1 MKFIVS
7 SSLLYKEI
15 QVLGGIINSSNTLPI
30 LDNFLFEINNNILVL
45 RSSDLESTMTS
56 QIQIE
61 STSTDKI
68 AISAKLLTDILK
80 TFSEQPLT
88 FIKTDNNTIEISAS
102 NGKYSLAYLNGD
114 EFPKQVE
121 ILDAHETVING
132 SDLGNAINS
141 TIFASGTDDLRPVM
155 SGVFFQF
162 NSESLKFVATDAHK
176 LVKFETTEYTASEV
190 SEFIMPKKPLQI
202 LKGILQTVDSDLTIQ
217 HNDSNAKFI
226 FDKSSITC
234 RLIDGKFP
242 NYEAVIPKDNPNVLT
257 IDRQLFLNSARRVSI
272 FSNKTTNQV
281 RLKLAGSLLN
291 ISAEDFDFSNK
302 ADENLECQY
311 SGDDIQIGFN
321 SKFLIEMLNNLDSDM
336 ITLSMSHPN
345 RAGIIRP
352 LIDSGESRESITMLV
367 MPVMLNDNDQ
377 SADSLTPSGDFL

>member
-45 RSSDLESTMTS
+45 SSSDLESTMTS
-56 QIQIE
+56 QIEIE

-121 ILDAHETVING
+121 ILDAHETIING

-352 LIDSGESRESITMLV
+352 LIESGESKESITMLV
-367 MPVMLNDNDQ
+367 MPVMLNDND
-377 SADSLTPSGDFL
+377 

>member
-30 LDNFLFEINNNILVL
+30 LDNFLFEINNNNLVL
-45 RSSDLESTMTS
+45 SSSDLESTMTS
-56 QIQIE
+56 EIEIE

-352 LIDSGESRESITMLV
+352 LIESGESKESITMLV
-367 MPVMLNDNDQ
+367 MPVMLNDND
-377 SADSLTPSGDFL
+377 

>member
-15 QVLGGIINSSNTLPI
+15 QTLGGIINSTNTLPI
-30 LDNFLFEINNNILVL
+30 LDNFLFEINNNKLTL
-45 RSSDLESTMTS
+45 SSSDLESTMTS
-56 QIQIE
+56 EIEIE
-61 STSTDKI
+61 STTTDKV

-88 FIKTDNNTIEISAS
+88 FSKTDNNTIEISAS

-114 EFPKQVE
+114 EFPKQIE
-121 ILDAHETVING
+121 LLDAYETKVKA

-155 SGVFFQF
+155 NGVFFQF
-162 NSESLKFVATDAHK
+162 NSDSLKFVATDAHK
-176 LVKFETTEYTASEV
+176 LVKFETTEYTANEV

-202 LKGILQTVDSDLTIQ
+202 LKGILQGENSELVIQ
-217 HNDSNAKFI
+217 HNESNAKFI

-257 IDRQLFLNSARRVSI
+257 IDRQLFLNSVRRVSI
-272 FSNKTTNQV
+272 FSNKTTNQI
-281 RLKLAGSLLN
+281 RIKIAGTLLN

-302 ADENLECQY
+302 ADENLECQF

-321 SKFLIEMLNNLDSDM
+321 SKFLIEMLNNLESDM

-352 LIDSGESRESITMLV
+352 LNEDGESKETITMLV
-367 MPVMLNDNDQ
+367 MPVTLNDNN
-377 SADSLTPSGDFL
+377 

>member
-45 RSSDLESTMTS
+45 SSSDLESTMTS
-56 QIQIE
+56 QIEIE

-352 LIDSGESRESITMLV
+352 LIESGESKELITMLV
-367 MPVMLNDNDQ
+367 MPVMLNDND
-377 SADSLTPSGDFL
+377 

>member
-30 LDNFLFEINNNILVL
+30 LDNFLFEINNNKLVL
-45 RSSDLESTMTS
+45 SSSDLESTMTS
-56 QIQIE
+56 QIEIE

-226 FDKSSITC
+226 FDKASITC

-352 LIDSGESRESITMLV
+352 LIESGESKESITMLV
-367 MPVMLNDNDQ
+367 MPVMLNDND
-377 SADSLTPSGDFL
+377 

>member
-1 MKFIVS
+1 MNFIVS

-15 QVLGGIINSSNTLPI
+15 QTLGGIINSTNTLPI
-30 LDNFLFEINNNILVL
+30 LDNFLFEINNNKLTL
-45 RSSDLESTMTS
+45 SSSDLESTMTS
-56 QIQIE
+56 EIEIE

-88 FIKTDNNTIEISAS
+88 FSKTDNNTIEISAS

-114 EFPKQVE
+114 EFPKQIE
-121 ILDAHETVING
+121 LLDAHETKVKG

-155 SGVFFQF
+155 NGVFFQF
-162 NSESLKFVATDAHK
+162 NSDSLKFVATDAHK
-176 LVKFETTEYTASEV
+176 LVKFETSEYTANEV

-202 LKGILQTVDSDLTIQ
+202 LKGILQGENSELVIQ
-217 HNDSNAKFI
+217 HNESNAKFI

-257 IDRQLFLNSARRVSI
+257 IDRQLFLNSVRRVSI
-272 FSNKTTNQV
+272 FSNKTTNQI
-281 RLKLAGSLLN
+281 RIKIAGTLLN

-302 ADENLECQY
+302 ADENLECQF

-321 SKFLIEMLNNLDSDM
+321 SKFLIEMLNNLESDM

-352 LIDSGESRESITMLV
+352 LNEDGESKETITMLV
-367 MPVMLNDNDQ
+367 MPVMLNDNN
-377 SADSLTPSGDFL
+377 

>member
-30 LDNFLFEINNNILVL
+30 LDNFLFEINNNKLVL
-45 RSSDLESTMTS
+45 SSSDLESTMTS
-56 QIQIE
+56 QIEIE

-352 LIDSGESRESITMLV
+352 LIESGESKESITMLV
-367 MPVMLNDNDQ
+367 MPVMLNDND
-377 SADSLTPSGDFL
+377 

>member
-30 LDNFLFEINNNILVL
+30 LDNFLFEINNNTLVL
-45 RSSDLESTMTS
+45 SSSDLESTMTS
-56 QIQIE
+56 QIEIE

-176 LVKFETTEYTASEV
+176 LVKFETSEYTANEV

-202 LKGILQTVDSDLTIQ
+202 LKGILQTESSDLTIQ

-272 FSNKTTNQV
+272 FSNKTTNQI

-321 SKFLIEMLNNLDSDM
+321 SKFLIEMLNNLESDM

-352 LIDSGESRESITMLV
+352 LNETDESKESITMLV
-367 MPVMLNDNDQ
+367 MPVMLNDND
-377 SADSLTPSGDFL
+377 

>member
-7 SSLLYKEI
+7 SSILYKEI
-15 QVLGGIINSSNTLPI
+15 QTLGGIINSTNTLPI
-30 LDNFLFEINNNILVL
+30 LDNFLFEINNNKLTL
-45 RSSDLESTMTS
+45 SSSDLESTMTS
-56 QIQIE
+56 EIEIE
-61 STSTDKI
+61 STTTDKV

-88 FIKTDNNTIEISAS
+88 FSKTDNNTIEISAS

-114 EFPKQVE
+114 EFPKQIE
-121 ILDAHETVING
+121 LLDAYETKVKA

-155 SGVFFQF
+155 NGVFFQF
-162 NSESLKFVATDAHK
+162 NSDSLKFVATDAHK
-176 LVKFETTEYTASEV
+176 LVKFETTEYTANEV

-202 LKGILQTVDSDLTIQ
+202 LKGILQGENSELVIQ
-217 HNDSNAKFI
+217 HNESNAKFI

-257 IDRQLFLNSARRVSI
+257 IDRQLFLNSVRRVSI
-272 FSNKTTNQV
+272 FSNKTTNQI
-281 RLKLAGSLLN
+281 RIKIAGTLLN

-321 SKFLIEMLNNLDSDM
+321 SKFLIEMLNNLESDM

-352 LIDSGESRESITMLV
+352 LNEDGESKETITMLV
-367 MPVMLNDNDQ
+367 MPVMLNDNN
-377 SADSLTPSGDFL
+377 

>member
-1 MKFIVS
+1 MNFIVS

-15 QVLGGIINSSNTLPI
+15 QTLGGIINSTNTLPI
-30 LDNFLFEINNNILVL
+30 LDNFLFEINNNKLTL
-45 RSSDLESTMTS
+45 SSSDLESTMTS
-56 QIQIE
+56 EIEIE

-88 FIKTDNNTIEISAS
+88 FSKTDNNTIEISAS

-114 EFPKQVE
+114 EFPKQIE
-121 ILDAHETVING
+121 LLDAHETKVNG

-155 SGVFFQF
+155 NGVFFQF
-162 NSESLKFVATDAHK
+162 NSDSLKFVATDAHK
-176 LVKFETTEYTASEV
+176 LVKFETTEYTANEV

-202 LKGILQTVDSDLTIQ
+202 LKGILQGENSELVIQ
-217 HNDSNAKFI
+217 HNESNAKFI

-257 IDRQLFLNSARRVSI
+257 IDRQLFLNSVRRVSI
-272 FSNKTTNQV
+272 FSNKTTNQI
-281 RLKLAGSLLN
+281 RIKIAGTLLN

-302 ADENLECQY
+302 ADENLECQF

-321 SKFLIEMLNNLDSDM
+321 SKFLIEMLNNLESDM

-352 LIDSGESRESITMLV
+352 LNEDGESKETITMLV
-367 MPVMLNDNDQ
+367 MPVMLNDNN
-377 SADSLTPSGDFL
+377 

>member
-30 LDNFLFEINNNILVL
+30 LDNFLFEINNNKLVL
-45 RSSDLESTMTS
+45 SSSDLESTMTS
-56 QIQIE
+56 QIEIE

-291 ISAEDFDFSNK
+291 ISAEDCDFSNK
-302 ADENLECQY
+302 ADENLERQY
-311 SGDDIQIGFN
+311 SGDDNRIGFN

-352 LIDSGESRESITMLV
+352 LIESGESKESITMLV
-367 MPVMLNDNDQ
+367 MPVMLNDND
-377 SADSLTPSGDFL
+377 

>member
-15 QVLGGIINSSNTLPI
+15 QTLGGIINSTNTIPI
-30 LDNFLFEINNNILVL
+30 LDNFLFEINNNKLTL
-45 RSSDLESTMTS
+45 SSSDLESTMTS
-56 QIQIE
+56 EIEIE
-61 STSTDKI
+61 STTTDKV

-88 FIKTDNNTIEISAS
+88 FSKTDNNTIEISAS

-114 EFPKQVE
+114 EFPKQIE
-121 ILDAHETVING
+121 LLDAYETKVKA

-155 SGVFFQF
+155 NGVFFQF
-162 NSESLKFVATDAHK
+162 NSDSLKFVATDAHK
-176 LVKFETTEYTASEV
+176 LVKFETTEYTANEV

-202 LKGILQTVDSDLTIQ
+202 LKGILQGENSELVIQ
-217 HNDSNAKFI
+217 HNESNAKFI

-257 IDRQLFLNSARRVSI
+257 IDRQLFLNSVRRVSI
-272 FSNKTTNQV
+272 FSNKTTNQI
-281 RLKLAGSLLN
+281 RIKIAGTLLN

-321 SKFLIEMLNNLDSDM
+321 SKFLIEMLNNLESDM

-352 LIDSGESRESITMLV
+352 LNEDGESKETITMLV
-367 MPVMLNDNDQ
+367 MPVMLNDNN
-377 SADSLTPSGDFL
+377 

>member
-7 SSLLYKEI
+7 SSLIYKEI

-45 RSSDLESTMTS
+45 SSSDLESTMTS
-56 QIQIE
+56 QIEIE

-352 LIDSGESRESITMLV
+352 LIESGESKESITMLV
-367 MPVMLNDNDQ
+367 MPVMLNDND
-377 SADSLTPSGDFL
+377 

>member
-1 MKFIVS
+1 MNFIVS

-15 QVLGGIINSSNTLPI
+15 QTLGGIINSTNTLPI
-30 LDNFLFEINNNILVL
+30 LDNFLFEINNNKLTL
-45 RSSDLESTMTS
+45 SSSDLESTMTS
-56 QIQIE
+56 EIEIE

-88 FIKTDNNTIEISAS
+88 FSKTDNNTIEISAS

-114 EFPKQVE
+114 EFPKQIE
-121 ILDAHETVING
+121 LLDAHETKVKG
-132 SDLGNAINS
+132 SNLGNAINS

-155 SGVFFQF
+155 NGVFFQF
-162 NSESLKFVATDAHK
+162 NSDSLKFVATDAHK
-176 LVKFETTEYTASEV
+176 LVKFETTEYTANEV

-202 LKGILQTVDSDLTIQ
+202 LKGILQGENSELVIQ

-257 IDRQLFLNSARRVSI
+257 IDRQLFLNSVRRVSI

-352 LIDSGESRESITMLV
+352 LIESGESKESITMLV
-367 MPVMLNDNDQ
+367 MPVMLNDND
-377 SADSLTPSGDFL
+377 

>member
-30 LDNFLFEINNNILVL
+30 LDNFLFEINNNKLVL
-45 RSSDLESTMTS
+45 SSSDLESTMTS
-56 QIQIE
+56 QIEIE

-68 AISAKLLTDILK
+68 AMSAKLLSDILK

-176 LVKFETTEYTASEV
+176 LVKFETSKYNASEV

-202 LKGILQTVDSDLTIQ
+202 LKGILQTESSDLTIQ

-226 FDKSSITC
+226 FDKSSIIC

-272 FSNKTTNQV
+272 FSNKTTNQI

-321 SKFLIEMLNNLDSDM
+321 SKFLIEMLNNLESDM

-352 LIDSGESRESITMLV
+352 LNESGESKESITMLV
-367 MPVMLNDNDQ
+367 MPVMLNDND
-377 SADSLTPSGDFL
+377 

>member
-7 SSLLYKEI
+7 SSTLYKEL
-15 QVLGGIINSSNTLPI
+15 QTLGGVINSTNTIPI
-30 LDNFLFEINNNILVL
+30 LDNFLFEVDNNNLKIS
-45 RSSDLESTMTS
+45 SSDLESTMTS
-56 QIQIE
+56 EIDIE
-61 STSTDKI
+61 SQSTDKI
-68 AISAKLLTDILK
+68 AISAKLLIDILK
-80 TFSEQPLT
+80 TFSDQPLT

-102 NGKYSLAYLNGD
+102 NGKYSLAFLDGD
-114 EFPKQVE
+114 EFPKQIE
-121 ILDAHETVING
+121 ILDANETKIRG
-132 SDLGNAINS
+132 IELGDAINS
-141 TIFASGTDDLRPVM
+141 TIFASGNDDLRPIM

-176 LVKFETTEYTASEV
+176 LVKFETSDYSSKEI

-202 LKGILQTVDSDLTIQ
+202 LKGILQTYDSEITIQ

-226 FDKSSITC
+226 FGKSSITC

-257 IDRQLFLNSARRVSI
+257 IDRELFLNSVRRV
-272 FSNKTTNQV
+272 
-281 RLKLAGSLLN
+281 
-291 ISAEDFDFSNK
+291 SNK
-302 ADENLECQY
+302 ADENLECEY

-321 SKFLIEMLNNLDSDM
+321 SKFLYEMLNNLDSES

-352 LIDSGESRESITMLV
+352 VDEKSSKSKSITMLV
-367 MPVMLNDNDQ
+367 MPVMLND
-377 SADSLTPSGDFL
+377 

>member
-1 MKFIVS
+1 MNFIVS

-15 QVLGGIINSSNTLPI
+15 QTLGGIINSTNTLPI
-30 LDNFLFEINNNILVL
+30 LDNFLFEINNNKLTL
-45 RSSDLESTMTS
+45 SSSDLESTMTS
-56 QIQIE
+56 EIEIE
-61 STSTDKI
+61 STTTDKV

-88 FIKTDNNTIEISAS
+88 FSKTDNNTIEISAS

-114 EFPKQVE
+114 EFPKQIE
-121 ILDAHETVING
+121 LLDAHETKVKA

-155 SGVFFQF
+155 NGVFFQF
-162 NSESLKFVATDAHK
+162 NSDSLKFVATDAHK
-176 LVKFETTEYTASEV
+176 LVKFETTEYTANEV

-202 LKGILQTVDSDLTIQ
+202 LKGILQGENSELVIQ
-217 HNDSNAKFI
+217 HNESNAKFI

-257 IDRQLFLNSARRVSI
+257 IDRQLFLNSVRRVSI
-272 FSNKTTNQV
+272 FSNKTTNQI
-281 RLKLAGSLLN
+281 RIKIAGTLLN

-302 ADENLECQY
+302 ADENLECQF

-321 SKFLIEMLNNLDSDM
+321 SKFLIEMLNNLESDM

-352 LIDSGESRESITMLV
+352 LNEDGESKETITMLV
-367 MPVMLNDNDQ
+367 MPVMLNDNN
-377 SADSLTPSGDFL
+377 

>member
-1 MKFIVS
+1 M
-7 SSLLYKEI
+7 
-15 QVLGGIINSSNTLPI
+15 
-30 LDNFLFEINNNILVL
+30 FEINNNKLTL
-45 RSSDLESTMTS
+45 SSSDLESTMTS
-56 QIQIE
+56 EIEIE
-61 STSTDKI
+61 STTTDKV

-88 FIKTDNNTIEISAS
+88 FSKTDNNTIEISAS

-114 EFPKQVE
+114 EFPKQIE
-121 ILDAHETVING
+121 LLDAYETKVKA

-155 SGVFFQF
+155 NGVFFQF
-162 NSESLKFVATDAHK
+162 NSDSLKFVATDAHK
-176 LVKFETTEYTASEV
+176 LVKFETTEYTANEV

-202 LKGILQTVDSDLTIQ
+202 LKGILQGENSELVIQ
-217 HNDSNAKFI
+217 HNESNAKFI

-257 IDRQLFLNSARRVSI
+257 IDRQLFLNSVRRVSI
-272 FSNKTTNQV
+272 FSNKTTNQI
-281 RLKLAGSLLN
+281 RIKIAGTLLN

-321 SKFLIEMLNNLDSDM
+321 SKFLIEMLNNLESDM

-352 LIDSGESRESITMLV
+352 LNEDGESKETITMLV
-367 MPVMLNDNDQ
+367 MPVMLNDNN
-377 SADSLTPSGDFL
+377 

>member
-30 LDNFLFEINNNILVL
+30 LDNFLFEINNNKLVL
-45 RSSDLESTMTS
+45 SSSDLESTMTS
-56 QIQIE
+56 EIEIE

-352 LIDSGESRESITMLV
+352 LIESGESKESITMLV
-367 MPVMLNDNDQ
+367 MPVMLNDND
-377 SADSLTPSGDFL
+377 

>member
-15 QVLGGIINSSNTLPI
+15 QTLGGIINSTNTLPI
-30 LDNFLFEINNNILVL
+30 LDNFLFEINNNKLTL
-45 RSSDLESTMTS
+45 SSSDLESTMTS
-56 QIQIE
+56 EIEIE
-61 STSTDKI
+61 STTTDKV
-68 AISAKLLTDILK
+68 AISAKLLSDILK

-88 FIKTDNNTIEISAS
+88 FSKTDNNTIEISAS

-114 EFPKQVE
+114 EFPKQIE
-121 ILDAHETVING
+121 LLDAYETKVKA

-155 SGVFFQF
+155 NGVFFQF
-162 NSESLKFVATDAHK
+162 NSDSLKFVATDAHK
-176 LVKFETTEYTASEV
+176 LVKFETTEYTANEV

-202 LKGILQTVDSDLTIQ
+202 LKGILQGENSELVIQ
-217 HNDSNAKFI
+217 HNESNAKFI

-257 IDRQLFLNSARRVSI
+257 IDRQLFLNSVRRVSI
-272 FSNKTTNQV
+272 FSNKTTNQI
-281 RLKLAGSLLN
+281 RIKIAGTLLN

-321 SKFLIEMLNNLDSDM
+321 SKFLIEMLNNLESDM

-352 LIDSGESRESITMLV
+352 LNEDGESKETITMLV
-367 MPVMLNDNDQ
+367 MPVMLNDNN
-377 SADSLTPSGDFL
+377 

>member
-30 LDNFLFEINNNILVL
+30 LDNFLFEINNNKLVL
-45 RSSDLESTMTS
+45 SSSDLESTMTS
-56 QIQIE
+56 QIEIE

-68 AISAKLLTDILK
+68 AISAKLLTDIRK

-352 LIDSGESRESITMLV
+352 LIESGESKESITMLV
-367 MPVMLNDNDQ
+367 MPVMLNDND
-377 SADSLTPSGDFL
+377 

>member
-15 QVLGGIINSSNTLPI
+15 QTLGGIINSTNTLPI
-30 LDNFLFEINNNILVL
+30 LDNFLFEINNNKLTL
-45 RSSDLESTMTS
+45 SSSDLESTMTS
-56 QIQIE
+56 EIEIE
-61 STSTDKI
+61 STTTDKV

-88 FIKTDNNTIEISAS
+88 FSKTDNNTIEISAS

-114 EFPKQVE
+114 EFPKQIE
-121 ILDAHETVING
+121 LLDEYETKVKA

-155 SGVFFQF
+155 NGVFFQF
-162 NSESLKFVATDAHK
+162 NSDSLKFVATDAHK
-176 LVKFETTEYTASEV
+176 LVKFETTEYTANEV

-202 LKGILQTVDSDLTIQ
+202 LKGILQGENSELVIQ
-217 HNDSNAKFI
+217 HNESNAKFI

-257 IDRQLFLNSARRVSI
+257 IDRQLFLNSVRRVSI
-272 FSNKTTNQV
+272 FSNKTTNQI
-281 RLKLAGSLLN
+281 RIKIAGTLLN

-302 ADENLECQY
+302 ADENLECQF

-321 SKFLIEMLNNLDSDM
+321 SKFLIEMLNNLESDM

-352 LIDSGESRESITMLV
+352 LNEDGESKETITMLV
-367 MPVMLNDNDQ
+367 MPVMLNDNN
-377 SADSLTPSGDFL
+377 

>member
-30 LDNFLFEINNNILVL
+30 LDNFLFEINNNKLVL
-45 RSSDLESTMTS
+45 SSSDLESTMTS
-56 QIQIE
+56 EIEIE

-202 LKGILQTVDSDLTIQ
+202 LKGILQTESSDLTIQ

-272 FSNKTTNQV
+272 FSNKTTNQI

-352 LIDSGESRESITMLV
+352 LIESVESKESITMLV
-367 MPVMLNDNDQ
+367 MPVMLNDND
-377 SADSLTPSGDFL
+377 

>member
-30 LDNFLFEINNNILVL
+30 LDNFLFEINNNKLVL
-45 RSSDLESTMTS
+45 SSSDLESTMTS
-56 QIQIE
+56 EIEIE

-176 LVKFETTEYTASEV
+176 LVKFETTEYTANEV

-202 LKGILQTVDSDLTIQ
+202 LKGILQTESSDLTIQ

-272 FSNKTTNQV
+272 FSNKTTNQI

-352 LIDSGESRESITMLV
+352 LIESGESKESITMLV
-367 MPVMLNDNDQ
+367 MPVMLNDND
-377 SADSLTPSGDFL
+377 

>member
-15 QVLGGIINSSNTLPI
+15 QTLGGIINSTNTLPI
-30 LDNFLFEINNNILVL
+30 LDNFLFEINNNKLTL
-45 RSSDLESTMTS
+45 SSSDLESTMTS
-56 QIQIE
+56 EIEIE

-88 FIKTDNNTIEISAS
+88 FSKTDNNTIEISAS

-114 EFPKQVE
+114 EFPKQIE
-121 ILDAHETVING
+121 LLDAYETKIKA

-155 SGVFFQF
+155 NGVFFQF
-162 NSESLKFVATDAHK
+162 NSDSLKFVATDAHK
-176 LVKFETTEYTASEV
+176 LVKFETTEYTANEV

-202 LKGILQTVDSDLTIQ
+202 LKGILQGENSELVIQ
-217 HNDSNAKFI
+217 HNESNAKFI

-257 IDRQLFLNSARRVSI
+257 IDRQLFLNSVRRVSI
-272 FSNKTTNQV
+272 FSNKTTNQI
-281 RLKLAGSLLN
+281 RIKIAGTLLN

-302 ADENLECQY
+302 ADENLECQF

-321 SKFLIEMLNNLDSDM
+321 SKFLIEMLNNLESDM

-352 LIDSGESRESITMLV
+352 LNEDGESKETITMLV
-367 MPVMLNDNDQ
+367 MPVMLNDNN
-377 SADSLTPSGDFL
+377 

>member
-30 LDNFLFEINNNILVL
+30 LDNFLFEINNNTLVL
-45 RSSDLESTMTS
+45 SSSDLESTMTS
-56 QIQIE
+56 QIEIE

-88 FIKTDNNTIEISAS
+88 FIKTDSNTIEISAS

-176 LVKFETTEYTASEV
+176 LVKFETSEYTANEV

-202 LKGILQTVDSDLTIQ
+202 LKGILQTEGSDLTIQ

-272 FSNKTTNQV
+272 FSNKTTNQI

-321 SKFLIEMLNNLDSDM
+321 SKFLIEMLNNLESDM

-352 LIDSGESRESITMLV
+352 LNETDESKESITMLV
-367 MPVMLNDNDQ
+367 MPVMLNDND
-377 SADSLTPSGDFL
+377 

>member
-45 RSSDLESTMTS
+45 SSSDLESTMTS
-56 QIQIE
+56 QIEIE

-121 ILDAHETVING
+121 ILDAHETVIKG

-176 LVKFETTEYTASEV
+176 LVKFETSEYTANEV

-202 LKGILQTVDSDLTIQ
+202 LKGILQTESSELTIQ

-242 NYEAVIPKDNPNVLT
+242 NYEAVIPKDNPNILT

-272 FSNKTTNQV
+272 FSNRTTNQI
-281 RLKLAGSLLN
+281 RLKLAGSSLN

-367 MPVMLNDNDQ
+367 MPVMLNDND
-377 SADSLTPSGDFL
+377 

>member
-45 RSSDLESTMTS
+45 SSSDLESTMTS
-56 QIQIE
+56 QIEIE

-88 FIKTDNNTIEISAS
+88 FIKTDNNTIEITAS

-121 ILDAHETVING
+121 ILDAHETVIKG

-176 LVKFETTEYTASEV
+176 LVKFETSEYTANEV

-202 LKGILQTVDSDLTIQ
+202 LKGILQTESSELTIQ

-226 FDKSSITC
+226 FDKLSITC

-257 IDRQLFLNSARRVSI
+257 IDRQLFLNSARRVSL
-272 FSNKTTNQV
+272 FSNKTTNQI
-281 RLKLAGSLLN
+281 RLKLAGTLLN

-367 MPVMLNDNDQ
+367 MPVMLNDND
-377 SADSLTPSGDFL
+377 

>member
-15 QVLGGIINSSNTLPI
+15 QTLGGIINSTNTLPI
-30 LDNFLFEINNNILVL
+30 LDNFLFEINNNKLTL
-45 RSSDLESTMTS
+45 SSSDLESTMTS
-56 QIQIE
+56 EIEIE
-61 STSTDKI
+61 STTTDKV

-88 FIKTDNNTIEISAS
+88 FSKTDNNTIEISAS

-114 EFPKQVE
+114 EFPKQIE
-121 ILDAHETVING
+121 LLDAHETKVKA

-155 SGVFFQF
+155 NGVFFQF
-162 NSESLKFVATDAHK
+162 NSDSLKFVATDAHK
-176 LVKFETTEYTASEV
+176 LVKFETTEYTANEV

-202 LKGILQTVDSDLTIQ
+202 LKGILQGENSELVIQ
-217 HNDSNAKFI
+217 HNESNAKFI

-257 IDRQLFLNSARRVSI
+257 IDRQLFLNSVRRVSI
-272 FSNKTTNQV
+272 FSNKTTNQI
-281 RLKLAGSLLN
+281 RIKIAGTLLN

-321 SKFLIEMLNNLDSDM
+321 SKFLIEMLNNLESDM

-352 LIDSGESRESITMLV
+352 LNEDGESRETITMLV
-367 MPVMLNDNDQ
+367 MPVMLNDNN
-377 SADSLTPSGDFL
+377 

>member
-30 LDNFLFEINNNILVL
+30 LDNFLFEINNNKLVL
-45 RSSDLESTMTS
+45 SSSDLESTMTS
-56 QIQIE
+56 QIEIE

-202 LKGILQTVDSDLTIQ
+202 LKGILQTESSDLTIQ

-352 LIDSGESRESITMLV
+352 LIESGESKESITMLV
-367 MPVMLNDNDQ
+367 MPVMLNDND
-377 SADSLTPSGDFL
+377 